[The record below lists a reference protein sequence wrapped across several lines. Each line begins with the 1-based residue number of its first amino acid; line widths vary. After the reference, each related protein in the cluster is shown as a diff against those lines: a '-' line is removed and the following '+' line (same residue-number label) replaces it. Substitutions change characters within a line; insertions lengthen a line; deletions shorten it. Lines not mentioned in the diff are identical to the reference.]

1 MCDQIDSKSFSFFFF
16 SSLQDL
22 RKQVAPL
29 LKGFQAEVSFVP
41 VNRTGWGG
49 GVAAV
54 GGGAVAGRG

>member
-1 MCDQIDSKSFSFFFF
+1 MCDQIDSKSFSFFF

-41 VNRTGWGG
+41 VNRTGGG
-49 GVAAV
+49 AV
-54 GGGAVAGRG
+54 GGGAVVGRG